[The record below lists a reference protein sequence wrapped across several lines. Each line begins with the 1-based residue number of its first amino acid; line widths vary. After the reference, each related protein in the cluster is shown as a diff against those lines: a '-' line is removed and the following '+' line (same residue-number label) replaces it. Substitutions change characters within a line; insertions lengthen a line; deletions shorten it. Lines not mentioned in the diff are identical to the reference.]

1 MREGL
6 PVRAKRIH
14 NFSYKVGA
22 ARAKGDRLMSDA
34 SGRGRRAEMER
45 TLVQRSLQDEDF
57 RQKLLDDP
65 KATVEQE
72 LATQLPE
79 DVQVRVVEESADT
92 IYLVLPFTPADLQTG
107 ELSDQDLSAVA
118 GGDGPLTPWCE

>member
-1 MREGL
+1 
-6 PVRAKRIH
+6 
-14 NFSYKVGA
+14 
-22 ARAKGDRLMSDA
+22 MSDA

-79 DVQVRVVEESADT
+79 DVR
-92 IYLVLPFTPADLQTG
+92 G
-107 ELSDQDLSAVA
+107 K
-118 GGDGPLTPWCE
+118 GG

>member
-57 RQKLLDDP
+57 RQKLLDD
-65 KATVEQE
+65 
-72 LATQLPE
+72 
-79 DVQVRVVEESADT
+79 
-92 IYLVLPFTPADLQTG
+92 
-107 ELSDQDLSAVA
+107 
-118 GGDGPLTPWCE
+118 